1 MTTFGFG
8 SSCGSIFSVIT
19 TCVSLVSFLRVSFC
33 SVVSFFCFT
42 SFSFF
47 SVSPFILTSLP
58 AFSFTISSGVC
69 PSFALFCKSFLVLSI
84 SFLVFSIFS
93 SNPSLVF
100 FKLSSASSISDLFF
114 WSCLSASPEST
125 VPITSFANPST
136 IGDIILNNVSNI
148 GPAIFQNPF
157 NTFITL
163 SKNFIILGKLLIRN
177 PAMIATIAVII
188 LKPPFFA
195 ISLILPPAPPFF
207 LPTSS
212 SFFSSSFAFCL

>member
-157 NTFITL
+157 NTSITFPR
-163 SKNFIILGKLLIRN
+163 NFIILGKLLIRN
-177 PAMIATIAVII
+177 PAMIATIAVNI
-188 LKPPFFA
+188 LMPPFFA